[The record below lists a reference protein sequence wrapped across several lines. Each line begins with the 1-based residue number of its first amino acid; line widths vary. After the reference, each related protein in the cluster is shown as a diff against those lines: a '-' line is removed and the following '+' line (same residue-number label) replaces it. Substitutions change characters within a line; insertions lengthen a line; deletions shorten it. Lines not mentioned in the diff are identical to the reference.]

1 VGSWTYVRQVRGHM
15 EDAPPW
21 SRVVLPVVVVV
32 ASLVVFET
40 TSITSLVVVVFLM
53 VSRTASVM
61 SLVVAVRATS
71 HQTTSYSG
79 WYDEGCPSM
88 RPYSPQKMVTQ

>member
-53 VSRTASVM
+53 VSRTASAT
-61 SLVVAVRATS
+61 SLVVAVRATRQ
-71 HQTTSYSG
+71 HHTLAGT
-79 WYDEGCPSM
+79 M
-88 RPYSPQKMVTQ
+88 RVARR

>member
-1 VGSWTYVRQVRGHM
+1 M

-53 VSRTASVM
+53 VSRTASAT

-88 RPYSPQKMVTQ
+88 RPSDKL